1 MSRLPLLLLL
11 LLGIGCSDEPAAPA
25 ISVPLTPQF
34 TQGSGV
40 TRTDLAQSSF
50 LDVGKLKRTT
60 GDWEIELEAKHADRE
75 EQPHRL
81 AAASDDHFH
90 TYPDRIGWADV
101 GDLEHY
107 NAQLKEI
114 TDQIFKE
121 GEYAA

>member
-1 MSRLPLLLLL
+1 MTKKTSQRQ
-11 LLGIGCSDEPAAPA
+11 
-25 ISVPLTPQF
+25 T
-34 TQGSGV
+34 
-40 TRTDLAQSSF
+40 
-50 LDVGKLKRTT
+50 
-60 GDWEIELEAKHADRE
+60 AKHDALATFIALKMEIDERLA
-75 EQPHRL
+75 RL

-90 TYPDRIGWADV
+90 KDPDRVGWADV